1 MLDAGDKSDERLPL
15 MRAFVVAFAHAEQ
28 VRERYAAQT
37 AREQKGEQQGEQ
49 QGKQQGKQQG
59 EAADAA
65 PAPEPQR
72 VADELAT
79 QLQAATRKLARDAM
93 AWTGAAGEADIAA
106 AQYAYVALL
115 DERLLFSAWP
125 GASAWE
131 AQPLEARIF
140 GTRAAG
146 ERLPD
151 AIETLLAQ
159 RDPAQRDLANVYLAC
174 LTLGFRGR
182 LRGESGALRHDQL
195 RHALFAFSMQR
206 DPEPERLAAP
216 LELAALAP
224 RETRALAQMFPDRA
238 RLALFLGG
246 GCAALLGV
254 SQLLWLF
261 ATAPLGPA
269 LDQFEAVSLA
279 GARAPHTSATS
290 TTGVVLPLSR
300 PRAGRAE
307 HIPAQVARG
316 SPWASTQAPPQPPA
330 RLAAPAAVLAAMPV
344 PAVHRFAVAGER
356 EAGEADDT
364 DSSVNADDA
373 NHARADLPP
382 PGARP

>member
-15 MRAFVVAFAHAEQ
+15 MRAFVTAFAYAEQ
-28 VRERYAAQT
+28 LRERYVKPAA
-37 AREQKGEQQGEQ
+37 GETPDESGTQG
-49 QGKQQGKQQG
+49 
-59 EAADAA
+59 AA
-65 PAPEPQR
+65 EPQR
-72 VADELAT
+72 VADALAT

-125 GASAWE
+125 GASMWE

-174 LTLGFRGR
+174 LTLGFKGR

-195 RHALFAFSMQR
+195 RHALFAFSVQR
-206 DPEPERLAAP
+206 DPEPERIAAP

-224 RETRALAQMFPDRA
+224 RETRALTQMFPDRA

-246 GCAALLGV
+246 GCVALVGV

-261 ATAPLGPA
+261 ATAPVGPA

-279 GARAPHTSATS
+279 GARVPHTSTTS
-290 TTGVVLPLSR
+290 TSGVVLPLPR
-300 PRAGRAE
+300 PRSGTAPRA
-307 HIPAQVARG
+307 PAQVERG
-316 SPWASTQAPPQPPA
+316 SPWASTEPQDEPSIQH
-330 RLAAPAAVLAAMPV
+330 AVLAAMPL
-344 PAVHRFAVAGER
+344 PAGRKLVGAGER
-356 EAGEADDT
+356 GAYEGYDKDRLSTAEDPNDQQPDT
-364 DSSVNADDA
+364 
-373 NHARADLPP
+373 PQ